1 MRVDA
6 NLDIAAMS
14 DLLQRAEEAAETT
27 SALLTR
33 NRRGLLVKTKAGRVV
48 TEQMAKELA
57 EDDVA

>member
-1 MRVDA
+1 MRAGA
-6 NLDIAAMS
+6 NPDVAATR
-14 DLLQRAEEAAETT
+14 DLLRRAEEAAETT

-33 NRRGLLVKTKAGRVV
+33 NRRGLLVKAKAGRVV